1 MVPRTPHHRPTDERL
16 RTFAKKM
23 RREPTD
29 AEAKMWRLLRDRRL
43 SHLKFRRQVP
53 FRNYIL
59 DFACFE
65 KRLAI
70 EIDGG
75 QHASSPHD
83 ASRAD
88 ALTAEGFQV
97 LRYWNN
103 DVLRTPGAVL
113 EDIVAK
119 LAEL

>member
-1 MVPRTPHHRPTDERL
+1 
-16 RTFAKKM
+16 M

-53 FRNYIL
+53 FQNYIL

-65 KRLAI
+65 KRVII

-75 QHASSPHD
+75 QHASSQRD
-83 ASRAD
+83 ASRTD
-88 ALTAEGFQV
+88 ALAAEGFQV

-103 DVLRTPGAVL
+103 DVLRAPGAVL

>member
-1 MVPRTPHHRPTDERL
+1 MPQTPSHRSTDERL
-16 RTFAKKM
+16 RTFAKRM
-23 RREPTD
+23 RHAPTD

-65 KRLAI
+65 KRLVI

-75 QHASSPHD
+75 QHASSQGD
-83 ASRAD
+83 AARTD
-88 ALTAEGFQV
+88 ALAAEGFQV

-103 DVLRTPGAVL
+103 DVLRTPEAVL
-113 EDIVAK
+113 EDIIAK